1 MGMDAI
7 TYRTVGGEVLD
18 LTGLDEAQ
26 AGYLATCRA
35 ALEGGMD
42 WTAFSRLVDGDANPL
57 LGPTGGVITR
67 AVYAHPL
74 FRAVR
79 DMEDRLG
86 VAQGKLRATPET
98 DYASDPFAD
107 EWISTSEAVARKG
120 VSLVGL
126 HKAIARGSVIAH
138 PAREGG
144 KWLRVSANSLAAWKL
159 SPGRQAASHHRTV
172 TRRPLGTD

>member
-1 MGMDAI
+1 MDAI

-18 LTGLDEAQ
+18 LTGLDEAH

-67 AVYAHPL
+67 AIYAHPL

-86 VAQGKLRATPET
+86 VAQGKLRRVAPET
-98 DYASDPFAD
+98 EYASDPFAD

-159 SPGRQAASHHRTV
+159 NQGRQAV
-172 TRRPLGTD
+172 TRRPRGTD

>member
-1 MGMDAI
+1 MDAV
-7 TYRTVGGEVLD
+7 TYRTVGGDVLD
-18 LTGLDEAQ
+18 LTGLDEAE

-35 ALEGGMD
+35 AMEDGMD
-42 WTAFSRLVDGDANPL
+42 WTAFSRLVDGGASPL

-67 AVYAHPL
+67 AVYDHPL

-86 VAQGKLRATPET
+86 VAQGKLRASPET
-98 DYASDPFAD
+98 DYTSDPFAAD
-107 EWISTSEAVARKG
+107 EWISTSEAVTRKG

-126 HKAIARGSVIAH
+126 HKAITRGDVIAH

-144 KWLRVSANSLAAWKL
+144 TWLLVSANSLAAWQP
-159 SPGRQAASHHRTV
+159 SRGHQAAG
-172 TRRPLGTD
+172 RRRSVARR